1 MEKSVVSRR
10 SHEIAIPLATEPGGP
25 DIRKSRCPHTSSPRK
40 VIARSSSSPRHHPK
54 WVPVCWHPARAGQED
69 PHRCGGIVSDHAHRT
84 NQGRAV
90 TSLEETEQTG
100 TPPTAP
106 GESSNQTPSPDLP
119 ESVSAHRRMAV
130 SIAVELAA
138 IGVLSAGSRLIRP
151 WAGLIML
158 GVGLTVLGM
167 ASSSKFDRRRPPQ

>member
-1 MEKSVVSRR
+1 M
-10 SHEIAIPLATEPGGP
+10 
-25 DIRKSRCPHTSSPRK
+25 
-40 VIARSSSSPRHHPK
+40 
-54 WVPVCWHPARAGQED
+54 
-69 PHRCGGIVSDHAHRT
+69 
-84 NQGRAV
+84 

-119 ESVSAHRRMAV
+119 ESVSAHWRMAV

-138 IGVLSAGSRLIRP
+138 IDVPCAGSWLIRP

-158 GVGLTVLGM
+158 GVGLAVLGM
-167 ASSSKFDRRRPPQ
+167 ASSSQFGRSGPPQ